1 MNIFNRV
8 VVVLTLL
15 VLIVLVTATAVI
27 PHIVLVDAGNW
38 LSGWGNYLDAQIA
51 PGWRLAGGIAVA
63 LIFDLIAL
71 VLLYLELRPR
81 RKRYIRVQQVRGGMA
96 TIETDSIIQQLKYK
110 LDPMPGVLEVAPKV
124 NAKRD
129 KVQAKVDVEVS
140 AGVNVPERAAQ
151 LMNVVQSVLVDDLGL
166 QVYGKPEVRIK
177 VAKPTGRPPVMQP
190 EPRSRPEPKPEPQPQ
205 PFEPEPTPEE
215 SPKKTPDWLGGSSEE
230 EKGDEQAA

>member
-27 PHIVLVDAGNW
+27 PHIVLVDVGAW
-38 LSGWGNYLDAQIA
+38 LSGWGNYFGAQIA
-51 PGWRLAGGIAVA
+51 PGWRLTGGIAVA

-110 LDPMPGVLEVAPKV
+110 LDPIPGVIEVEPKV
-124 NAKRD
+124 NARRD
-129 KVQAKVDVEVS
+129 KVQATVDVEVS

-177 VAKPTGRPPVMQP
+177 VAEPTGRPSVMQP
-190 EPRSRPEPKPEPQPQ
+190 EPRSRPEPEPQ